1 MIVKY
6 YIDTSGAQLT
16 LQQSKAELPAHLTGY
31 VNKMTNTLLENLRKE
46 APKRT
51 GKFAQGLRSE
61 RTGMISA
68 NRVEMAVVAGGEHGF
83 VAPYLMYGT
92 RPHTI
97 TSTKPMPMCY
107 ESGVVGYAYRVNH
120 PGTKPHP
127 FVDNA
132 VSATN
137 AMLAKETKTML
148 RRLPMIR
155 FSGRSVSLSELIGR
169 AEQVS
174 NTLE

>member
-6 YIDTSGAQLT
+6 YIDTSGAQLC
-16 LQQSKAELPAHLTGY
+16 LKQSQAELPAQLQVY
-31 VNKMTNTLLENLRKE
+31 VKRMSDSLLENLRDK

-51 GKFAQGLRSE
+51 GKFAQGLRSQQ
-61 RTGMISA
+61 TGVISG

-97 TSTKPMPMCY
+97 TSTRPMPMCY

-127 FVDNA
+127 FLDNA

-137 AMLAKETKTML
+137 AMLAKETGAML
-148 RRLPMIR
+148 RRLPMIK
-155 FSGRSVSLSELIGR
+155 FSGKSVSLSELIGR